1 MLIVKSSSYCFNQQP
16 TALPI
21 EKFMPKLKAA
31 ELVSQPY
38 TKTTQQWLAIICK
51 MKVWEVIFGAKSLK
65 IN

>member
-1 MLIVKSSSYCFNQQP
+1 MSSSYRFNQQP
-16 TALPI
+16 TRLPI
-21 EKFMPKLKAA
+21 EKFMPKPKAA

-51 MKVWEVIFGAKSLK
+51 MKGREVIFGAKTLK